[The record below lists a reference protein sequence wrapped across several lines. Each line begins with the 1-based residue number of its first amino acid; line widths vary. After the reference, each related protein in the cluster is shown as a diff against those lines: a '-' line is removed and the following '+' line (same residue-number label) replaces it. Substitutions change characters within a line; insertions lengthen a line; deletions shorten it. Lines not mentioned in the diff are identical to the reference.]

1 MSDSRVATGEH
12 IRVVQFYMFDAIR
25 DLLERLISHDLSK
38 LRPPE
43 VKVFDEFTDKL
54 AATTYGSDE
63 YKMYLKAMKPALD
76 HHYANNR
83 HHPEFFANGI
93 QGMNLIDILQMLIDW
108 KADIVCHNDGNLLT
122 SISKNQTRFGYGD
135 ELKKI
140 LLNTVNYLGY

>member
-12 IRVVQFYMFDAIR
+12 IRVVQFYMFDAIKN
-25 DLLERLISHDLSK
+25 LLERLISHDLSK

-43 VKVFDEFTDKL
+43 VGVFDEFTDKL

-63 YKMYLKAMKPALD
+63 YKRYLVAMKPALD
-76 HHYANNR
+76 HHYAHNR
-83 HHPEFFANGI
+83 HHPEFFTNGV
-93 QGMNLIDILQMLIDW
+93 QDMTLIDILEMLIDW
-108 KADIVCHNDGNLLT
+108 KAATMRHNDGNLLT

-135 ELKKI
+135 ELKQI